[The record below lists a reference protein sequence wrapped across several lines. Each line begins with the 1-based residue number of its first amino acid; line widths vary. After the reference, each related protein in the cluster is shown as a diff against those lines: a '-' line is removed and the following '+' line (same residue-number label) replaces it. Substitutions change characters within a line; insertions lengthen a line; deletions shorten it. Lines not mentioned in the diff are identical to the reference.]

1 MKEIS
6 RRPEA
11 AAAGQGRQASPCRL
25 IGLLGPALGTIVVL
39 FGGGLFLGLLQALG
53 HVPAQDQT
61 AVSTGGLLH
70 FAHVLQDPDF
80 GRSLLLTLYISMT
93 STLVAAAV
101 SIVLALALMQWAAD
115 SRAVNFMLQIPL
127 TVPHLVIAVAVILL
141 LTPAGLISRLLANLS
156 IIKGPAAFPL
166 LVNDNWGI
174 GILTVY
180 IWKEIPFI
188 TFMLLSVLKNMG
200 TELLEAGATLNASRF
215 QRFISIILPIIA
227 PSLGSACLIV
237 FAFTFGAFEV
247 PYLLGRTYPLVLP
260 VWAYKNYSDID
271 LVARP
276 EGIAIGLIIAAI
288 IIFSIILSQIL
299 LHFGRKRGLTI

>member
-11 AAAGQGRQASPCRL
+11 AAAGQGRHASPWRL
-25 IGLLGPALGTIVVL
+25 VGLLGPALGTIVVL
-39 FGGGLFLGLLQALG
+39 FGGGLLLGLLQALG

-61 AVSTGGLLH
+61 AVSTSSLLH

-156 IIKGPAAFPL
+156 IIKGPATFPL

-215 QRFISIILPIIA
+215 QRFSSIILPVIA